1 MPHKLSKL
9 SRTRKLTAM
18 ICKWCTES
26 LCYMK
31 AEVRIKWCILKLHQD
46 DLITLILWGWK
57 IVTMWI
63 PVLCLSAAALVL
75 SNRESEAFRICR
87 SPYQI
92 LIRPPALPW
101 YCSNR
106 SSWICTSISHH
117 KQASPDILNS
127 LFMKGFLEQ
136 NIIMMPARWWRVSIQ
151 SLTKILTDW
160 HTKCKPSK
168 DRGMLRTWNNH
179 DRSLTCK
186 QESVVSAAH
195 SWGNPSPL
203 SIVERARQA
212 RIPSLWT
219 ARAIPG
225 TCCPPASAKHVTW
238 PPPQQHPQT
247 IWKESSATSRHLHK
261 LAASM
266 ALHIPW

>member
-1 MPHKLSKL
+1 
-9 SRTRKLTAM
+9 
-18 ICKWCTES
+18 
-26 LCYMK
+26 
-31 AEVRIKWCILKLHQD
+31 
-46 DLITLILWGWK
+46 
-57 IVTMWI
+57 
-63 PVLCLSAAALVL
+63 
-75 SNRESEAFRICR
+75 
-87 SPYQI
+87 
-92 LIRPPALPW
+92 
-101 YCSNR
+101 
-106 SSWICTSISHH
+106 
-117 KQASPDILNS
+117 
-127 LFMKGFLEQ
+127 MKGFLEQ
-136 NIIMMPARWWRVSIQ
+136 NIIIMPARWWRVSIQ
-151 SLTKILTDW
+151 SLTKILTNW
-160 HTKCKPSK
+160 HTKCKPSE
-168 DRGMLRTWNNH
+168 DWGMLQTWNNH

-238 PPPQQHPQT
+238 PPPQQHPHT
-247 IWKESSATSRHLHK
+247 IWKESSATSRQLHR